1 MSNYKIENVK
11 NSELNKI
18 KSDFINSK
26 DINVSKICSYFKVC
40 DENEVYALFDIRD
53 AIDYAKQMKI
63 YYSKSLVIG
72 DEGKS
77 DDKDKIIKL
86 ANVLICIFTHV
97 RDLSSKLGKAKIYS
111 ENEDEYTIFSLMAQ
125 ELQKSSKNK
134 YEVSL
139 YSKWIEIAYK
149 Q

>member
-53 AIDYAKQMKI
+53 AIGYAKQMKI

-72 DEGKS
+72 DEEKS
-77 DDKDKIIKL
+77 DKNKIIKL

-97 RDLSSKLGKAKIYS
+97 KNLSLKLGKAKIYS
-111 ENEDEYTIFSLMAQ
+111 ENKNEYTIFSLMAQ
-125 ELQKSSKNK
+125 ELQKSSKDK